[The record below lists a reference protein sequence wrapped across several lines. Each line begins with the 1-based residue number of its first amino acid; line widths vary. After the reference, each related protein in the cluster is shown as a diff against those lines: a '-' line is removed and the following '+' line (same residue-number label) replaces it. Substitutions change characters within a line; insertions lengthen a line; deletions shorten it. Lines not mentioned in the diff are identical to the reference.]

1 MEVVPML
8 QTDKEWLSS
17 AEASAF
23 LGVHPTTLRRW
34 SDAGQL
40 PCFRTPGG
48 HRRFRATDLAGWME
62 SRQMTPLAS
71 GAEDLVQD
79 AIGSARREIVER
91 RVGQESWY
99 EAFDRDD
106 DRQAMR
112 EAGQRLF
119 GLAIQ
124 YAGRVTH
131 YEPVVQEGCRI
142 GGYYGQKCATYGVS
156 LVDTMRAF
164 FFFRESLMRATRPGL
179 ATRGQY
185 DTEDVRM
192 HRQLCYFL
200 DQTMYACLASYEAAG
215 RRDSPAI
222 AAI

>member
-1 MEVVPML
+1 MP
-8 QTDKEWLSS
+8 QADKEWLSS
-17 AEASAF
+17 AQASAF

-48 HRRFRATDLAGWME
+48 HRRFRATDLAAWME
-62 SRQMTPLAS
+62 SRQMTALAS
-71 GAEDLVQD
+71 DADDLVQD
-79 AIGSARREIVER
+79 AIGSTRREMAARRVSHET
-91 RVGQESWY
+91 WY
-99 EAFDRDD
+99 EALDRDE

-131 YEPVVQEGCRI
+131 REPVVQEGRRI
-142 GGYYGQKCATYGVS
+142 GGYYGQQCAAYGIS

-179 ATRGQY
+179 VTRGQY

-192 HRQLCYFL
+192 HRQLGYFL
-200 DQTMYACLASYEAAG
+200 DQVMYACLASYEATG
-215 RRDSPAI
+215 HRDRYGSATK
-222 AAI
+222 

>member
-1 MEVVPML
+1 MQ

-17 AEASAF
+17 AEASEF

-34 SDAGQL
+34 SDAGEV

-48 HRRFRATDLAGWME
+48 HRRFRAADLAAWME
-62 SRQMTPLAS
+62 SRQTTALAS
-71 GAEDLVQD
+71 STDALVQD
-79 AIGSARREIVER
+79 VIGSTRREMVER
-91 RVGQESWY
+91 RISHEAWY
-99 EAFDRDD
+99 EAFDRDE

-131 YEPVVQEGCRI
+131 YEPVMQEGCRI
-142 GGYYGQKCATYGVS
+142 GGYYGQQCATYGLS

-164 FFFRESLMRATRPGL
+164 LFFRESLMRATRPGL

-192 HRQLCYFL
+192 HRQLRYFL
-200 DQTMYACLASYEAAG
+200 DQVMYACLASYEAAG
-215 RRDSPAI
+215 YRDRSVKAI
-222 AAI
+222 T